1 MPLLKRKL
9 YWHRIVDFLCKRCM
23 EKNQDKRSTAQT
35 ENENQPGD
43 LPSFN
48 QRDTQRSTESEGAVK
63 EKKDESESYMD
74 YNGNSDANAPARARE

>member
-1 MPLLKRKL
+1 
-9 YWHRIVDFLCKRCM
+9 M
-23 EKNQDKRSTAQT
+23 EKNQDKRSTTQT

-43 LPSFN
+43 LSSFN
-48 QRDTQRSTESEGAVK
+48 QRDKARSTQSEGAVK